1 MTAGEG
7 RSAVEQI
14 NKPLSR
20 PGAGSGELWS
30 DKPDAKGRGQVNDGQ
45 EASATATDADER
57 QTLQSAVLGDRRA
70 AGVQAG
76 FRAWRKRALRI
87 WRRNRSLY
95 LLALPGIIFFIV
107 FKYVPM
113 WGILIAFQDYS
124 PFSGMLHSPWVGLE
138 HFSRFF
144 SNPDFGLL
152 FRNTMAINLLNL
164 AFFFPLPI
172 LLSLLLNEVRST
184 AYKRFIQSVI
194 YLPHFL
200 SWVIIASLTFLL
212 FAKGEGLVNG
222 LLEAWGWDRIDV
234 LTNPD
239 LFWIMI
245 TLQSIWKEMG
255 WGTIVFLAAI
265 AGVDPQL
272 YESARMDGAG
282 RFRQMWHVTLPG
294 IRSVIVILLIL
305 RLGDLMDVGFE
316 QIFLMYNG
324 VVSQVAEVFDT
335 YIYRT
340 GIQRGEFSYST
351 AIGLFKSVTGLVLVL
366 LANRLAKK
374 VGEEGVF

>member
-1 MTAGEG
+1 MERIKEPLNRLG
-7 RSAVEQI
+7 SSVEV
-14 NKPLSR
+14 
-20 PGAGSGELWS
+20 G
-30 DKPDAKGRGQVNDGQ
+30 KGGG
-45 EASATATDADER
+45 
-57 QTLQSAVLGDRRA
+57 LPA
-70 AGVQAG
+70 AGGLSV
-76 FRAWRKRALRI
+76 WWKRALRS

-124 PFSGMLHSPWVGLE
+124 PFSGMMNSPWVGLE
-138 HFSRFF
+138 HFTRFF

-164 AFFFPLPI
+164 VFFFPLPI
-172 LLSLLLNEVRST
+172 VLSLMLNELRST

-222 LLEAWGWDRIDV
+222 LLESWGMERIDV

-239 LFWIMI
+239 AFWIMI
-245 TLQSIWKEMG
+245 TLQSVWKEMG
-255 WGTIVFLAAI
+255 WGTIVFMAAI

-351 AIGLFKSVTGLVLVL
+351 AVGLFKSVTGLVLVL

>member
-1 MTAGEG
+1 M
-7 RSAVEQI
+7 
-14 NKPLSR
+14 
-20 PGAGSGELWS
+20 
-30 DKPDAKGRGQVNDGQ
+30 
-45 EASATATDADER
+45 
-57 QTLQSAVLGDRRA
+57 
-70 AGVQAG
+70 
-76 FRAWRKRALRI
+76 
-87 WRRNRSLY
+87 
-95 LLALPGIIFFIV
+95 
-107 FKYVPM
+107 
-113 WGILIAFQDYS
+113 
-124 PFSGMLHSPWVGLE
+124 
-138 HFSRFF
+138 
-144 SNPDFGLL
+144 
-152 FRNTMAINLLNL
+152 
-164 AFFFPLPI
+164 
-172 LLSLLLNEVRST
+172 
-184 AYKRFIQSVI
+184 
-194 YLPHFL
+194 
-200 SWVIIASLTFLL
+200 
-212 FAKGEGLVNG
+212 
-222 LLEAWGWDRIDV
+222 

-239 LFWIMI
+239 AFWIMN
-245 TLQSIWKEMG
+245 TLQSVWKEMG

-351 AIGLFKSVTGLVLVL
+351 AVGLFKSVTGLVLVL